1 MKSRRRSKRDKHIRL
16 NKFCMSPA
24 TKVTIDRADGTQE
37 VINVAPVV
45 APTDTEV
52 DVQMSDGSTKKFVPA
67 P

>member
-1 MKSRRRSKRDKHIRL
+1 
-16 NKFCMSPA
+16 MSPA